1 MLLPIGAQFLLV
13 AGFPGKPN
21 LYNLNMWACEKCQT
35 KTIRVK
41 HDLRGRAMSVMLTE
55 RAAAEVKRYQTENS
69 LDGEVFL
76 RVGAVAGGCSGYS
89 YKLEFDEHFD
99 SQKDDQYDY
108 HGVKVVVDKRSALLL
123 EGTTIDWYE
132 SLEAR
137 GFKFDNPNVTKS
149 CGCGSSFQV

>member
-1 MLLPIGAQFLLV
+1 
-13 AGFPGKPN
+13 
-21 LYNLNMWACEKCQT
+21 
-35 KTIRVK
+35 
-41 HDLRGRAMSVMLTE
+41 MSVMLTE